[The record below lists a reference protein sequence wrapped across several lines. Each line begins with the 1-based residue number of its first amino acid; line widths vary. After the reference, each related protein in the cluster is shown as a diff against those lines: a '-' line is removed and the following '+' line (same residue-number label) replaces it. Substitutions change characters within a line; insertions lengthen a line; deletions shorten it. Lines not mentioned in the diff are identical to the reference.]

1 MSAAPRALPALT
13 PREGAREA
21 LVAAAVLL
29 LLLGGGKHLVRAVGL
44 GEVIFT
50 VIAGFQI
57 YVPLWLIQRRGEAPE
72 AYALHAHG
80 LLLGPVAAL
89 RRRVVQARRRRR
101 GRGRPSR
108 LARTLALYG
117 RGARLRAGPLGRD
130 LGLALLLALITFPPF
145 AVGHHYWQQA
155 FGAGAWAF
163 RVPDDLL
170 VTLAKNV
177 FLVALPEEMF
187 YRGFLEHRLERLWP
201 TRLRVLLI
209 PLSRTVILASA
220 LFALGHFLGEY
231 NPARLGP
238 FFPAFVFSALTRRSQ
253 SICGAVVYHGS
264 SNAFSA
270 LLLAGYTR
278 G

>member
-1 MSAAPRALPALT
+1 MTAPARALPALSA
-13 PREGAREA
+13 RAGAREA
-21 LVAAAVLL
+21 LLAALVLL
-29 LLLGGGKHLVRAVGL
+29 ALLAGGKHLVRAVGL
-44 GEVIFT
+44 GEIVFT
-50 VIAGFQI
+50 LIAGFQI

-89 RRRVVQARRRRR
+89 RRRIVRARRRRR
-101 GRGRPSR
+101 QRGRPSG

-117 RGARLRAGPLGRD
+117 RGAHLRAGPLGRD

-145 AVGHHYWQQA
+145 AVGHHFWQQA
-155 FGAGAWAF
+155 FGAGVYSF
-163 RVPDDLL
+163 RVPDDILS
-170 VTLAKNV
+170 TLAKNV

-209 PLSRTVILASA
+209 PISRTVILASA

-253 SICGAVVYHGS
+253 SILGAVTYHGF

-270 LLLAGYTR
+270 LLLAGYSR

>member
-1 MSAAPRALPALT
+1 MTSSTRALPPLD
-13 PREGAREA
+13 PRAGAREA
-21 LVAAAVLL
+21 LIAAVVLL
-29 LLLGGGKHLVRAVGL
+29 ALLGGGKHLVRAIGL

-50 VIAGFQI
+50 IIAGFQI

-72 AYALHAHG
+72 SYALHAHG

-89 RRRVVQARRRRR
+89 RRRLVRARRRRR
-101 GRGRPSR
+101 RRGRPSR
-108 LARTLALYG
+108 LARLLALYG
-117 RGARLRAGPLGRD
+117 RGAQLRPGPLARD
-130 LGLALLLALITFPPF
+130 LGLAFALALLVFPPF
-145 AVGHHYWQQA
+145 SVGHHFWQQA
-155 FGAGAWAF
+155 FGAGAFAF

-170 VTLAKNV
+170 ATLVKNV

-187 YRGFLEHRLERLWP
+187 YRGFLERRLERLWP
-201 TRLRVLLI
+201 TRWHVWLI
-209 PLSRTVILASA
+209 PISRTVILASA

-231 NPARLGP
+231 HPARLGP
-238 FFPAFVFSALTRRSQ
+238 FFPAFVFSALTRRSG
-253 SICGAVVYHGS
+253 SITGAVFFHGA

>member
-1 MSAAPRALPALT
+1 MTAPLRALPPLS
-13 PREGAREA
+13 PRDGAREA
-21 LVAAAVLL
+21 LVAAVALL
-29 LLLGGGKHLVRAVGL
+29 VMLGAGKHLVRAVGL
-44 GEVIFT
+44 GEIIFT

-72 AYALHAHG
+72 SYALHAHG
-80 LLLGPVAAL
+80 LLLGPIAAL
-89 RRRVVQARRRRR
+89 RSRVVLARRRRR
-101 GRGRPSR
+101 AHGRPSR
-108 LARTLALYG
+108 VARTLALYG
-117 RGARLRAGPLGRD
+117 RGAHLRLGPLGRD
-130 LGLALLLALITFPPF
+130 LGLALGLALITFPPF
-145 AVGHHYWQQA
+145 AIGHHFWQQA
-155 FGAGAWAF
+155 FGAGAYAF

-187 YRGFLEHRLERLWP
+187 YRGFLEHRLERWMP

-209 PLSRTVILASA
+209 PISRTVLLASA

-238 FFPAFVFSALTRRSQ
+238 FFPAFVFSALTRRSG
-253 SICGAVVYHGS
+253 SIMGAVVYHGA